1 MTAPR
6 PIDGLSELADG
17 YDALL
22 CDIWGV
28 IHNGVESFADACAAL
43 ARFRRERGPVL
54 LISNSPRP
62 KEGVIPQLRGL
73 GVPDDAWDVVVTSGD
88 VTRSELAA
96 RAPGPAWALGPARD
110 APLYEGLGLVLVET
124 PEEAAFVSCTGP
136 FDDEIETPE
145 DFRSRFEVCVARGL
159 PMVCANP
166 DKVVQRGAKLIFCG
180 GALADLYAAMGGEV
194 TMAGKPYPPIYA
206 RAYADIAARL
216 GRAADP
222 ARLLAIG
229 DGAPT
234 DVTGANAQGLDCLFV
249 ASGIHAQEV
258 AGTDGRLDAGRVE
271 RLLAEAGVHAR
282 YATTEL
288 RW

>member
-1 MTAPR
+1 MSAPR
-6 PIDGLSELADG
+6 PIDGLSELAPD

-28 IHNGVESFADACAAL
+28 VHNGVASFAEACAAL
-43 ARFRRERGPVL
+43 VRFRRERGPVL

-62 KEGVIPQLRGL
+62 TVGVTPQLRGL
-73 GVPDDAWDVVVTSGD
+73 GVPDEAWDLIVTSGD
-88 VTRSELAA
+88 VTRLELAA

-110 APLYEGLGLVLVET
+110 APLYNGIDLVLVET

-136 FDDEIETPE
+136 FDDEVETPE
-145 DFRSRFEVCVARGL
+145 DFRSRFEVCIARGL

-166 DKVVQRGAKLIFCG
+166 DKVVQRGERLIYCG

-194 TMAGKPYPPIYA
+194 TMAGKPYPPIYDQAYREIEAVAGRPVA
-206 RAYADIAARL
+206 RSRI
-216 GRAADP
+216 
-222 ARLLAIG
+222 LAIG
-229 DGAPT
+229 DGMPT

-249 ASGIHAQEV
+249 ASGIHGAEAV
-258 AGTDGRLDAGRVE
+258 GADGRLDSARVDH
-271 RLLAEAGVHAR
+271 LLTEAGVHAQ
-282 YATTEL
+282 YATTAL